1 MNAVNWFVLLLSL
14 AVVNSLIAG
23 AGVRR
28 FLSLHPL
35 IGSQQDLES
44 FKEMV
49 RWQMYQALAQIGL
62 LGIANIVGLYGLLTR
77 RINLLLIIGLN
88 VLFIILS
95 KFLKGFEEQART
107 LQVSDAGLAKQYENI
122 CITWVKKAL
131 PDF

>member
-23 AGVRR
+23 VGVRR

-35 IGSQQDLES
+35 IGNQQDLES

-49 RWQMYQALAQIGL
+49 RRQMYQALLQIGF
-62 LGIANIVGLYGLLTR
+62 LGIANIVGLYGLLTH
-77 RINLLLIIGLN
+77 RIHLLLIIGLD
-88 VLFIILS
+88 VAVIILS
-95 KFLKGFEEQART
+95 QGMKKTEEQARAMNVVNVA
-107 LQVSDAGLAKQYENI
+107 LEGQYKDI
-122 CITWVKKAL
+122 CETWVKKAL